1 MSGAGM
7 NMACTRISSGE
18 GALLLG
24 TDKWAIR
31 ESLLVGGDCF
41 LMMLG
46 GGLVPSVL

>member
-41 LMMLG
+41 
-46 GGLVPSVL
+46 